1 MSTQI
6 ALRLSLPETAQAL
19 FMRHPLL
26 RRAVGRH
33 GEALVGIYYDTRRL
47 ALHKRGIS
55 LRLRKDGAGWLQ
67 TVKCDS
73 ESQGG
78 LTARRE
84 WETPYLNRFD
94 FSAIDD
100 EAVRR
105 FLEKPKVARGLTALF
120 ETSFRRIAWQLQPA
134 HNVSLLVMLDRGWI
148 ASNGRRAPISEVE
161 IELLKGSPARLY
173 DIAFD
178 LAARVPLTPELVSK
192 AERGYRLA
200 HDVRAAP
207 TRATPVAIA
216 AADRPLAA
224 FRAIALNCLAQLHC
238 NHGGALLG
246 ADAEYVHQ
254 MRVATRRLRA
264 AMRMF
269 EPVLPEDFVEALVP
283 PLREL
288 MSVLGRTRDLDVLLT
303 EIIGPVSA
311 ALGDDPR
318 ISTLAGIL
326 TDKRFASHGDTGRF
340 LARPDY
346 GRLILLAASLLNGK
360 ALAEPAPPVVEQP
373 ATEPV
378 AAETLIEFAQRRLRK
393 LQRRTHHLAAL
404 ARIDDPTSLHAL
416 RIAIKRLRYAIEFF
430 GPLMPK
436 RSFGAAARRLAAL
449 QDKLGQLNDL
459 ANAGTVLMA
468 CAGNDPN
475 LREAVALIGGWYG
488 PRHAE
493 LLAAVPAQLEVVR
506 ELRLPRIHQTRPPSS
521 D

>member
-1 MSTQI
+1 MPIQI
-6 ALRLSLPETAQAL
+6 ALKLGLPEAAQAL

-33 GEALVGIYYDTRRL
+33 GESLVGIYYDTRRL

-55 LRLRKDGAGWLQ
+55 LRLRKHGAGWLQ
-67 TVKCDS
+67 TVKCDN

-78 LTARRE
+78 QTERRE
-84 WETPYLNRFD
+84 WEAPYLNRFD
-94 FSAIDD
+94 FSVVDD

-105 FLEKPKVARGLTALF
+105 FLEKPKVARGLTAVF
-120 ETSFRRIAWQLQPA
+120 ETSFRRIVWQLEPA

-161 IELLKGSPARLY
+161 IELLKGSPVRLY
-173 DIAFD
+173 EVAFD

-192 AERGYRLA
+192 ADRGYRLA
-200 HDVRAAP
+200 HDDRATP
-207 TRATPVAIA
+207 TRATPVTIA
-216 AADRPLAA
+216 GTDRPLAA
-224 FRAIALNCLAQLHC
+224 FRAIALNCLAHLHR

-246 ADAEYVHQ
+246 TDAEYVHQ

-269 EPVLPEDFVEALVP
+269 APVLPEDFVESLVP

-318 ISTLAGIL
+318 ISALAGIL

-346 GRLILLAASLLNGK
+346 GKLILLAASLLNGK
-360 ALAEPAPPVVEQP
+360 LLAEPAPPS
-373 ATEPV
+373 TEPE
-378 AAETLIEFAQRRLRK
+378 AAETLIEFAERRLRK

-506 ELRLPRIHQTRPPSS
+506 ELRLPRIHRPEGRPS